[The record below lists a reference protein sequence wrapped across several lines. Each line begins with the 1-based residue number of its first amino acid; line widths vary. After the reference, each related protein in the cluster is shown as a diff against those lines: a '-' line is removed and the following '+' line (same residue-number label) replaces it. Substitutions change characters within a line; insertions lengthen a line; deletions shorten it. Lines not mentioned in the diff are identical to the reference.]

1 MPFDLDKIG
10 QLLKAAREE
19 KGLTLEDVSRALFL
33 RKSIIGA
40 VESGDWQRLPHDVYV
55 KGYATQY
62 ASFLNVLDP
71 SSLS

>member
-40 VESGDWQRLPHDVYV
+40 ANPGIGSACL
-55 KGYATQY
+55 TT
-62 ASFLNVLDP
+62 ST
-71 SSLS
+71 